1 MTRRDE
7 HYCTTWKSLE
17 KTWHVRVTWNTNSRN
32 ESNGYSQPGEEF
44 RVSSQNHWTTAGLP
58 TRGARSCPSHL
69 THGWP
74 APSRPLTILTTEKG
88 SCLYNRDSIST
99 PSIRW
104 KDQRGIRCLHAAAAT
119 ASQWGRYPGCII
131 RNSSYSLSS
140 RKILKLNWPP
150 NEEFWRKKVTSSSMR
165 SLVCFEK

>member
-1 MTRRDE
+1 MSVWSETQTVETSLMVTLSQEKNSELALRITERQRDCQQE
-7 HYCTTWKSLE
+7 VPE
-17 KTWHVRVTWNTNSRN
+17 AARVTSRMADLRH
-32 ESNGYSQPGEEF
+32 PG
-44 RVSSQNHWTTAGLP
+44 RWQL
-58 TRGARSCPSHL
+58 
-69 THGWP
+69 WP
-74 APSRPLTILTTEKG
+74 QSL
-88 SCLYNRDSIST
+88 CLYNRDSIST

-140 RKILKLNWPP
+140 RKILKLNWSP